1 MLAATQ
7 IDRPDAAAITLIV
20 TLLAVLLVAGA
31 AHAEPTTAYAGALV
45 VPATY
50 QLDPLHYLT
59 LDHSGR
65 GSVASTVM
73 CFRAPCPPPQLDI
86 SWTYDDQDK
95 TLALRHGDSVQTWT
109 IVKPM
114 LANGH
119 AVLVKFKDETDDAR
133 AFPAVGPAID
143 PAGHTWTMAF
153 AGRPE

>member
-1 MLAATQ
+1 MYASMRLH
-7 IDRPDAAAITLIV
+7 RPYAAAITLVV
-20 TLLAVLLVAGA
+20 TLLAVMLLAGT
-31 AHAEPTTAYAGALV
+31 AHAEPTTARAGALV

-59 LDHSGR
+59 LDHSGH

-73 CFRAPCPPPQLDI
+73 CFRAPCPPPEVAI

-133 AFPAVGPAID
+133 VFPPVGPAID
-143 PAGHTWTMAF
+143 PAGHTWTMTF